1 MPTAHRLPALLI
13 LLLVALLVACG
24 GEEPAPTIEPS
35 ATLPAAVAP
44 TNAPAGQTATTPP
57 EAVTTPAE
65 DSANPSNPDLAAQVG
80 LLPNMITLDTQYHI
94 LRTFGREDGIFLY
107 LILDKSKANLAM
119 ARFRLAKIEGA
130 LQL

>member
-1 MPTAHRLPALLI
+1 MCIR
-13 LLLVALLVACG
+13 
-24 GEEPAPTIEPS
+24 
-35 ATLPAAVAP
+35 
-44 TNAPAGQTATTPP
+44 
-57 EAVTTPAE
+57 
-65 DSANPSNPDLAAQVG
+65 DS
-80 LLPNMITLDTQYHI
+80 